1 MRSHTAKRF
10 GLVAILIG
18 LALCGVGLWLLVIPA
33 KYQATTR
40 IVIEHYEAVVE
51 PGGYG
56 SYFIQT
62 EFEVIQSTLLLGRV
76 IEALHLNAEW
86 GGKYAGGKTLETYET
101 LRLLRQ
107 RLSFHGIKNTKFIDI
122 SVTDANPVMAARIAN
137 SLAETFRGF
146 RADEQQK
153 LEKAKNETGKA
164 MPAQSAK
171 TPLVEIVEPAV
182 PPKSAMGPDRLFG
195 AVLLFCGLA
204 ALVAGF
210 YLIATF
216 DSLAGNIM
224 RTAIFSFLAT
234 SFLCCTG
241 CTTVRDFYGAA
252 TNLKG
257 DGEQTP
263 EGTHLRIALAC
274 SGTAADGRRYV
285 AFSFRHQNCCL
296 VVFHPPVASS
306 GSLRTETASGQ
317 TSAWLVRGR
326 KPDCA
331 VLARGGAERAFFT
344 GRVERLH
351 GTVEIICWRSTDDF
365 YMLVE
370 LVGET
375 GETAVRGQL
384 ASYTA
389 LWRPLLG
396 PAMLLGFGGA
406 RTSTIK

>member
-1 MRSHTAKRF
+1 MAKRF
-10 GLVAILIG
+10 GLAAILIG
-18 LALCGVGLWLLVIPA
+18 LALCGVGLWLLLIPA

-40 IVIEHYEAVVE
+40 IMVEHYESVVE

-56 SYFIQT
+56 LYFIQT

-76 IEALHLNAEW
+76 IEALNLNASW
-86 GGKYAGGKTLETYET
+86 GEKYAGGKTLETYET

-107 RLSFHGIKNTKFIDI
+107 RLSFRGINNTKIIDI
-122 SVTDANPVMAARIAN
+122 SVTDANPAAAARIAN
-137 SLAETFRGF
+137 CLAETFRDF

-153 LEKAKNETGKA
+153 LEKPKIETGKA

-171 TPLVEIVEPAV
+171 TPLVQIVEPAV
-182 PPKSAMGPDRLFG
+182 PPKSPIGHDRLFG
-195 AVLLFCGLA
+195 VILLFCGLA
-204 ALVAGF
+204 ALAAGL

-216 DSLAGNIM
+216 DSMAGNKM
-224 RTAIFSFLAT
+224 RTTMFSFFAT
-234 SFLCCTG
+234 SFLCCSG

-252 TNLKG
+252 VNLKG
-257 DGEQTP
+257 DGERTP
-263 EGTHLRIALAC
+263 EGTHLKIALAC
-274 SGTAADGRRYV
+274 SGTAADGNRYV

-296 VVFHPPVASS
+296 VVFHPPVHAS
-306 GSLRTETASGQ
+306 GSARTETASGR

-326 KPDCA
+326 QPDCA
-331 VLARGGAERAFFT
+331 VLACGGVEAASFT
-344 GRVERLH
+344 GRSERLR
-351 GTVEIICWRSTDDF
+351 GSVEILRWRSADDF
-365 YMLVE
+365 YMPVE

-375 GETAVRGQL
+375 GETAVRGQF

-406 RTSTIK
+406 RASTVK